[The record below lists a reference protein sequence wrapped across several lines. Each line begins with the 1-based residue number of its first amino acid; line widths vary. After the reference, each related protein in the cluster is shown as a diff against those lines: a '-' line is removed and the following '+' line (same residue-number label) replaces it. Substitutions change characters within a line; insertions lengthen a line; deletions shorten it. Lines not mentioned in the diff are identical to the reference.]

1 MAHSRRH
8 AAEQLYLQLL
18 SMEPSQLLGPV
29 ITSVGARS
37 EVAMIPASSSS
48 SSSSSS
54 SVLGPEDF
62 ERCLELLLGTS
73 WDGDLE
79 EARAARDAL
88 SALVR
93 VPVPLTKVAGAGP
106 AGGAVA
112 ASGGRRMWQSGM
124 RMRPMAHYCR
134 TSQEEECDARY
145 LL

>member
-1 MAHSRRH
+1 MFHNAAHPRRH

-18 SMEPSQLLGPV
+18 SMEPGQLLGPV
-29 ITSVGARS
+29 ITPVGAKS
-37 EVAMIPASSSS
+37 EVAITTA
-48 SSSSSS
+48 S

-93 VPVPLTKVAGAGP
+93 VPVPLTKAAGTGTAS
-106 AGGAVA
+106 GAI
-112 ASGGRRMWQSGM
+112 GGRRTAVRDENASYGALLSDVSRGM
-124 RMRPMAHYCR
+124 
-134 TSQEEECDARY
+134 
-145 LL
+145 

>member
-8 AAEQLYLQLL
+8 ATEQLYLQLL
-18 SMEPSQLLGPV
+18 SMEPGQLLGPA
-29 ITSVGARS
+29 ITSVGAKS
-37 EVAMIPASSSS
+37 EVAMTPAA
-48 SSSSSS
+48 SS

-88 SALVR
+88 SALMR
-93 VPVPLTKVAGAGP
+93 VPVPLTKAAGTGT

-112 ASGGRRMWQSGM
+112 AGGGRRTAVRDENASYGALLSDVSRGM
-124 RMRPMAHYCR
+124 
-134 TSQEEECDARY
+134 
-145 LL
+145 